1 MNQLEM
7 CLIRSLQSRKVL
19 SKRNAQP
26 VLVAQVIS
34 IVRLCKRVPVMA
46 RLEKVVKMM
55 DPCPLMR
62 ALKMAANRQTAL
74 ESHKKFLKRLKLQIW
89 FPVIT
94 INLARDRKMSD
105 TNKIARMGK
114 VSTALRSK
122 KFNYQSLMKIWLR
135 RVETKSRQF
144 SLHCII
150 LRLRVNQIMQMVRLW

>member
-94 INLARDRKMSD
+94 INLDRD
-105 TNKIARMGK
+105 
-114 VSTALRSK
+114 L
-122 KFNYQSLMKIWLR
+122 SLI
-135 RVETKSRQF
+135 
-144 SLHCII
+144 HI
-150 LRLRVNQIMQMVRLW
+150 